1 MGSYDST
8 VKQQLFR
15 VETGGADWNVAA
27 ITVRAGISTAAK
39 TGGREEGP
47 LERAGRGIL
56 PVLTPFL
63 CSWQSCLAEHKHSQA
78 GPLLWPQRG
87 LRGGF
92 SQCEKDHPCMLP
104 LLLFSFFAD
113 MSLEL
118 NEPKS
123 AEQFWR
129 AVFQAQHTGR
139 KVHLVAK
146 SRG

>member
-1 MGSYDST
+1 MGFYDST

-15 VETGGADWNVAA
+15 VETGRADWNVAA

-39 TGGREEGP
+39 TGEGGGASGKGGEGNFTSFDP
-47 LERAGRGIL
+47 FSVQLAVLPCSTQAQSSRTITVASKRVERGIL
-56 PVLTPFL
+56 
-63 CSWQSCLAEHKHSQA
+63 S
-78 GPLLWPQRG
+78 
-87 LRGGF
+87 
-92 SQCEKDHPCMLP
+92 CEKDYPCMLRM
-104 LLLFSFFAD
+104 LLFSLFAD

>member
-1 MGSYDST
+1 MS
-8 VKQQLFR
+8 QQLQSER
-15 VETGGADWNVAA
+15 ESAL
-27 ITVRAGISTAAK
+27 RQRQ
-39 TGGREEGP
+39 GREEGP

-63 CSWQSCLAEHKHSQA
+63 CSWQSCLAVHKHSQA

-92 SQCEKDHPCMLP
+92 SQCEKDYPCMLRM
-104 LLLFSFFAD
+104 LLFSLFAD